1 MPSPTKRETRVPV
14 WLRTGFWV
22 CIVISIAVVI
32 RRAIAL
38 AFPSQSGPA
47 QMVDLDRAFVS
58 HSALTL
64 AHIIPALALVI
75 VIPFALLSRFSGV
88 KWPER
93 LLFPLGTIVGLTAYA
108 MTAYS
113 VGGIIERS
121 AVFFYNSLFLLSL
134 GRAWFFK
141 SQDRPIDERRWL
153 LRAVAILLGIATTRP
168 VMGVFFATS
177 SVTHFAPHQFFGIA
191 FWIGFSI
198 NWIIVEIWLYHQRK
212 RESYAQA
219 GRVLVRDIGWCHAG
233 TAKDGSPWL
242 RDSLGSEI
250 KSIAGSYFE
259 QLGFHVAIDTEVF
272 ADWPQS

>member
-1 MPSPTKRETRVPV
+1 MPSSTKKETHVPV

-47 QMVDLDRAFVS
+47 QMVDLDHAFAS

-64 AHIIPALALVI
+64 AHVIPALALVI
-75 VIPFALLSRFSGV
+75 VIPFALLGRFSSL
-88 KWPER
+88 KWPEQV
-93 LLFPLGTIVGLTAYA
+93 LFPLGTIVGLTAYA

-113 VGGIIERS
+113 IGGMTERS

-141 SQDRPIDERRWL
+141 LQDQPGDERRWL

-168 VMGVFFATS
+168 VMGVFFATR
-177 SVTHFAPHQFFGIA
+177 SVTHLTPHQFFGIA

-198 NWIIVEIWLYHQRK
+198 NWIIVETWLYAQRK
-212 RESYAQA
+212 RGSYAQA
-219 GRVLVRDIGWCHAG
+219 V
-233 TAKDGSPWL
+233 
-242 RDSLGSEI
+242 
-250 KSIAGSYFE
+250 
-259 QLGFHVAIDTEVF
+259 
-272 ADWPQS
+272 